1 MQAHYLPSGQATSF
15 AADIDYQAGHDLTA
29 NSWRPYRLEVNHP
42 LRVGGDRVYLQ
53 GHGYAPT
60 FTVTFP
66 DGQTRTSTV
75 QWRPDNP
82 QTLLSSGVARIDPPA
97 GSYPNAAERRQH
109 EIAIQGLLAPTE
121 QLDGTLL
128 SSRFPALN
136 APAVAIDIY
145 RGDTGLDTG
154 RPQSLFTLDPRLI
167 EQGRLTKE
175 KRVNLRAGQEVRL
188 DQGPAAGTVVRFDGA
203 VPFVNLQVSH
213 DPGQT
218 WVLVFAITMMAGLLV
233 SLLVRRRRVWVRLTP
248 ADDRY
253 GERRTGRAG
262 AHRQLRVGRR
272 VRAADRA
279 VAGRAGRARSG
290 AVTQAPRVQKEF
302 SGGRQMN
309 TLHVN
314 IGLARYSDW
323 AFTSAVVA
331 LVVAL
336 LLLAFELAYVGS
348 RRADDRAPG
357 AGRCGCRRQRH
368 PGIVA
373 EAPQRPFDERVG
385 RAGLAVVYLGI
396 GLLLA
401 CIVLRGLA
409 TMRVPW
415 GNMYEFINLTCL
427 CGLVAGAIVLR
438 RPQYRPLWVFLLVPV
453 LILLTVSGRWLYTN
467 AAPVMPALQS
477 YWLPIHVSVV
487 SLGSGVFLVAG
498 IASILFLLRTS
509 RLGDPDPEDT
519 RARWPGWCSGSP
531 TRRPWTAIAY
541 RTTIFAFPV
550 FGFGVIFG
558 AIWAEEAWGRYWGWD
573 PKETVSFI
581 AWVVYAAYLHAR
593 STAGWRD
600 RKAAWINV
608 VGFVAMVFNLFF
620 VNLVTVGL
628 HSYAGVG

>member
-1 MQAHYLPSGQATSF
+1 
-15 AADIDYQAGHDLTA
+15 
-29 NSWRPYRLEVNHP
+29 
-42 LRVGGDRVYLQ
+42 
-53 GHGYAPT
+53 
-60 FTVTFP
+60 
-66 DGQTRTSTV
+66 
-75 QWRPDNP
+75 
-82 QTLLSSGVARIDPPA
+82 
-97 GSYPNAAERRQH
+97 
-109 EIAIQGLLAPTE
+109 
-121 QLDGTLL
+121 
-128 SSRFPALN
+128 
-136 APAVAIDIY
+136 
-145 RGDTGLDTG
+145 
-154 RPQSLFTLDPRLI
+154 
-167 EQGRLTKE
+167 
-175 KRVNLRAGQEVRL
+175 
-188 DQGPAAGTVVRFDGA
+188 
-203 VPFVNLQVSH
+203 
-213 DPGQT
+213 
-218 WVLVFAITMMAGLLV
+218 
-233 SLLVRRRRVWVRLTP
+233 
-248 ADDRY
+248 
-253 GERRTGRAG
+253 
-262 AHRQLRVGRR
+262 
-272 VRAADRA
+272 
-279 VAGRAGRARSG
+279 
-290 AVTQAPRVQKEF
+290 
-302 SGGRQMN
+302 MN

-331 LVVAL
+331 LVVAMM
-336 LLLAFELAYVGS
+336 LLAFELAYAGS
-348 RRADDRAPG
+348 RRVDRRVLAGSVAADSAV
-357 AGRCGCRRQRH
+357 

-373 EAPQRPFDERVG
+373 DADERPFDERVG

-396 GLLLA
+396 GLLLV
-401 CIVLRGLA
+401 CIALRGLA
-409 TMRVPW
+409 TMRPPW
-415 GNMYEFINLTCL
+415 GNMYEFINLTCC

-487 SLGSGVFLVAG
+487 SLGSGVFMVAG
-498 IASILFLLRTS
+498 ISSILFLLRTS
-509 RLGDPDPEDT
+509 RLGADPDPEGTDSAL
-519 RARWPGWCSGSP
+519 ARMVQRLPDAQ
-531 TRRPWTAIAY
+531 TLDRVAY

>member
-1 MQAHYLPSGQATSF
+1 
-15 AADIDYQAGHDLTA
+15 
-29 NSWRPYRLEVNHP
+29 
-42 LRVGGDRVYLQ
+42 
-53 GHGYAPT
+53 
-60 FTVTFP
+60 
-66 DGQTRTSTV
+66 
-75 QWRPDNP
+75 
-82 QTLLSSGVARIDPPA
+82 
-97 GSYPNAAERRQH
+97 
-109 EIAIQGLLAPTE
+109 
-121 QLDGTLL
+121 
-128 SSRFPALN
+128 
-136 APAVAIDIY
+136 
-145 RGDTGLDTG
+145 
-154 RPQSLFTLDPRLI
+154 
-167 EQGRLTKE
+167 
-175 KRVNLRAGQEVRL
+175 
-188 DQGPAAGTVVRFDGA
+188 
-203 VPFVNLQVSH
+203 
-213 DPGQT
+213 
-218 WVLVFAITMMAGLLV
+218 
-233 SLLVRRRRVWVRLTP
+233 
-248 ADDRY
+248 
-253 GERRTGRAG
+253 
-262 AHRQLRVGRR
+262 
-272 VRAADRA
+272 
-279 VAGRAGRARSG
+279 
-290 AVTQAPRVQKEF
+290 
-302 SGGRQMN
+302 MN

-336 LLLAFELAYVGS
+336 LLLAVELAYAGGRRVESRARVHAGS
-348 RRADDRAPG
+348 VAADSATPG
-357 AGRCGCRRQRH
+357 VVEDVSH
-368 PGIVA
+368 
-373 EAPQRPFDERVG
+373 RPFDERVG
-385 RAGLAVVYLGI
+385 RGGLAVVYLGV

-409 TMRVPW
+409 TLRVPW

-453 LILLTVSGRWLYTN
+453 LVLLTVSGRWLYAN

-509 RLGDPDPEDT
+509 RLGNPGPEDT
-519 RARWPGWCSGSP
+519 EGALARMVQRLPDAQ
-531 TRRPWTAIAY
+531 TLDRIAY

-573 PKETVSFI
+573 PKETVSFV

-600 RKAAWINV
+600 RRAAWINV
-608 VGFVAMVFNLFF
+608 AGFVAMIFNLFF